1 MSPQKAGKYLA
12 IRCDL
17 DLVNV
22 RSFKISCLAWV
33 LNRIKKILSIR
44 QEDISNQIYV
54 DCQQSN
60 SCNGNDQ
67 KFKWSVAKSM
77 FTNWCVVM
85 SIHGYAPKP
94 KMAKLSFRLSL
105 VNKAKFSQVTNDS
118 LANKRSKSI
127 NGIGSKLFFIIFNP
141 QTQQWFLVVL
151 SRSTLKLKSRKSLL

>member
-1 MSPQKAGKYLA
+1 MLSEGAATLSIENEEKLMSPQKAGKYLA

-22 RSFKISCLAWV
+22 RSFNISCLVWV

-60 SCNGNDQ
+60 SCNGNYQ
-67 KFKWSVAKSM
+67 KFKWSGTKSM
-77 FTNWCVVM
+77 FTNWRIFM
-85 SIHGYAPKP
+85 SIHSYAPKRR
-94 KMAKLSFRLSL
+94 MSKLSFKMSL

-118 LANKRSKSI
+118 LE
-127 NGIGSKLFFIIFNP
+127 
-141 QTQQWFLVVL
+141 
-151 SRSTLKLKSRKSLL
+151 